1 METEIGVFF
10 SSRGINGEIVQS
22 VTGGGKRREAGTN
35 I

>member
-22 VTGGGKRREAGTN
+22 VTGGKRREAGTN